1 MKPAAEGM
9 DTVGHRASAT
19 VSGAAAGSVSGAD
32 AVAPAKTP
40 TAFAPGLA
48 TMVGQFRRGE
58 LSPVTVTQQLLDDI
72 QADTAGINAFCL
84 LDPDQAMAQAHAAQA
99 RYQAGAPLGP
109 LDGVPVSVKDLVAVK
124 GWPTRRGSLSSL
136 ADPVAVQ
143 DAPAVTL
150 LRNAGSVIFG
160 KTTTTEFGWT
170 IGSTNPHAGVTR
182 NPRSLEHS
190 AGGSSSG
197 AAAQVAAGWG
207 PVALGSDAGGS
218 VRIPASWCG
227 VVGFKPT
234 FGAIPLAPQS
244 AFAEFAHLGLLTRSV
259 ADCAWAFSAMSGA
272 HPLDPSSLYPRASR
286 SLPGRCLRIGWAMQF
301 DADEVLDP
309 TIDAALRQFTSQL
322 GAQGYEMQPVDLRT
336 EGLAE
341 DMWRVWQS
349 RIYESFVDWS
359 PEKLALLD
367 PRLRG
372 VYEAGA
378 GLGHAAL
385 TRSRARLRTFATRV
399 ATLFSDIDVLLTPA
413 TSQVAPRLD
422 APVAASP
429 DAENWF
435 SGNGFAFPFNITQM
449 PAVAMPLGV
458 NATGLPFGLQ
468 VVGRR
473 YEDEQ
478 VLRFAAELELLLQR
492 TA

>member
-1 MKPAAEGM
+1 MKPVVEGR
-9 DTVGHRASAT
+9 DTTARCA
-19 VSGAAAGSVSGAD
+19 AD
-32 AVAPAKTP
+32 AAFGLTRSTEIPAVQ
-40 TAFAPGLA
+40 ASSLA
-48 TMVGQFRRGE
+48 SMVGQFRRGE
-58 LSPVTVTQQLLDDI
+58 RSPVTVLRQLLDDI
-72 QADTAGINAFCL
+72 QADTAAINAFCL

-136 ADPVAVQ
+136 ADPVAEQ

-207 PVALGSDAGGS
+207 AVALGSDAGGS

-272 HPLDPSSLYPRASR
+272 HPLDPSSLYPRAGR

-301 DADEVLDP
+301 DADEMLDP
-309 TIDAALRQFTSQL
+309 TIDAAFRQFTSQL

-435 SGNGFAFPFNITQM
+435 AGNGFAFPFNIAQM
-449 PAVAMPLGV
+449 PALAMPLGV
-458 NATGLPFGLQ
+458 NASGLPFGLQ

-478 VLRFAAELELLLQR
+478 VLRFAAELELHLQR

>member
-1 MKPAAEGM
+1 MKPVVEGR
-9 DTVGHRASAT
+9 GAT
-19 VSGAAAGSVSGAD
+19 GQGAAAPASSLAAGTAPVTEKSVT
-32 AVAPAKTP
+32 PARS
-40 TAFAPGLA
+40 LA
-48 TMVGQFRRGE
+48 MMVGQFRRGE
-58 LSPVTVTQQLLDDI
+58 LSPVTVMQQVLDDI

-84 LDPDQAMAQAHAAQA
+84 LDPDQAMAQAQAAQA
-99 RYQAGAPLGP
+99 RYLARAPLGL

-136 ADPVAVQ
+136 ADPVAAQ
-143 DAPAVTL
+143 DTPAVTL

-170 IGSTNPHAGVTR
+170 IGSTNPHTGVTR

-244 AFAEFAHLGLLTRSV
+244 AFAEFAHLGLITPSV
-259 ADCAWAFSAMSGA
+259 ADCTWAYSAMAGA
-272 HPLDPSSLYPRASR
+272 HPLDPSSLFTRAGG
-286 SLPGRCLRIGWAMQF
+286 SLPGQCLRIGWATQIH
-301 DADEVLDP
+301 ADEALDP
-309 TIDAALRQFTSQL
+309 TIDTAFRQFVSRL
-322 GAQGYEMQPVDLRT
+322 GGQGYDVKPVNLRT

-359 PEKLALLD
+359 PDKLALLD
-367 PRLRG
+367 PRLSG

-378 GLGHAAL
+378 RLDHAEL
-385 TRSRARLRTFATRV
+385 TRSRARLRTFATRI
-399 ATLFSDIDVLLTPA
+399 ATLFSEIDVLLTPA

-422 APVAASP
+422 APVATSP

-435 SGNGFAFPFNITQM
+435 ADNGFAFPFNITQM
-449 PAVAMPLGV
+449 PAIAMPLGV
-458 NATGLPFGLQ
+458 NAAGLPFGLQ

-478 VLRFAAELELLLQR
+478 VLRFAAELELHLQR